1 MTFSNLFRGISL
13 TAFILFL
20 FTAKLFAVPPSPEA
34 VERWKAEGTFES
46 NIAGWQNFKQQYS
59 RTYKEYLE
67 TNRELYKT
75 RFLTGQADLPDTL
88 RLPVI
93 VIEFTDH
100 PADGQAVGGTP
111 AQFDSILFSTGNF
124 NPTGSMTD
132 FYLENSYGS
141 FYVTGK
147 IHGWYTMPQTYSWYV
162 ADDYG
167 LSRSETL
174 ATDAVM
180 AADNDIDFADYDAD
194 NDGVCD
200 GVIIIHSG
208 PGAEQYGAGHIWSHR
223 AWIFSTLY
231 LDGIR
236 IFDYNVNP
244 EEFGSTLSPI
254 GVVCHEFGHI
264 LDLPDLYDIN
274 YTDDKSE
281 GLGRWSLMA
290 GGSYNGSGR
299 SPAHLDAWSKIFL
312 GFVQPIM
319 VDTNLKQAAIP
330 QAATNPVIYALLNGS
345 ASATEYWLVENRQQV
360 GFDSTLPGDGLL
372 IYHIDEAA
380 TFSNSDP
387 YRYHVALEQ
396 ADGRNSLAF
405 GGSSGD
411 GSDPWPGNSD
421 NYNFHD
427 LSLPNS
433 RTNIFQNITEIGVWN
448 ISESGATMY
457 ADLDISFSRPYIMLK
472 GNDSIRFDDSFGG
485 NGNTMVEQGETVE
498 LYIRLVNY
506 MISTGYADVTL
517 SVSNP
522 RIQVTQGT
530 VTLDNAFTGV
540 TPVSNLNQPLIFSV
554 PADFETSDV
563 TFTLALSIDSTLSE
577 GPGVFK
583 DTIEFVETVGTTDY
597 IVINSGHSDVLN
609 TETVY
614 KDNLQAVGEIAR
626 FWDKS
631 RSFPGPDFLD
641 NFKAVFW
648 VTDTST
654 ENIFTADDIAA
665 MKSFLDHG
673 RNLCIVSPYGAE
685 DLIDLDSAFV
695 SDYLRINLQSFETSA
710 FAVYGIAGNPVSE
723 GVQLYLNTGLG
734 FNGTHKI
741 LQPVN
746 DGEKAF
752 ELSPAWGGGTVG
764 VSYDG
769 SYRTLFLTYPIETVF
784 DDKTP
789 DFDTKADLFERIVLF
804 MNGGDI
810 TGVENEN
817 VGLSLPKSFALYQ
830 NYPNPFNPSTVI
842 KYILDPAN
850 GGRVSP
856 ERTRLAVYNL
866 LGREIKTLVDEVQ
879 PAGTYE
885 VTWDGSSDIGE
896 RVATGVYFY
905 RLERGDIRESKKML
919 LLK

>member
-1 MTFSNLFRGISL
+1 MPML
-13 TAFILFL
+13 
-20 FTAKLFAVPPSPEA
+20 PS
-34 VERWKAEGTFES
+34 
-46 NIAGWQNFKQQYS
+46 
-59 RTYKEYLE
+59 
-67 TNRELYKT
+67 
-75 RFLTGQADLPDTL
+75 
-88 RLPVI
+88 
-93 VIEFTDH
+93 
-100 PADGQAVGGTP
+100 
-111 AQFDSILFSTGNF
+111 
-124 NPTGSMTD
+124 
-132 FYLENSYGS
+132 
-141 FYVTGK
+141 
-147 IHGWYTMPQTYSWYV
+147 
-162 ADDYG
+162 
-167 LSRSETL
+167 
-174 ATDAVM
+174 
-180 AADNDIDFADYDAD
+180 
-194 NDGVCD
+194 
-200 GVIIIHSG
+200 
-208 PGAEQYGAGHIWSHR
+208 
-223 AWIFSTLY
+223 
-231 LDGIR
+231 
-236 IFDYNVNP
+236 
-244 EEFGSTLSPI
+244 
-254 GVVCHEFGHI
+254 
-264 LDLPDLYDIN
+264 
-274 YTDDKSE
+274 
-281 GLGRWSLMA
+281 
-290 GGSYNGSGR
+290 
-299 SPAHLDAWSKIFL
+299 
-312 GFVQPIM
+312 
-319 VDTNLKQAAIP
+319 
-330 QAATNPVIYALLNGS
+330 
-345 ASATEYWLVENRQQV
+345 
-360 GFDSTLPGDGLL
+360 
-372 IYHIDEAA
+372 
-380 TFSNSDP
+380 
-387 YRYHVALEQ
+387 
-396 ADGRNSLAF
+396 
-405 GGSSGD
+405 
-411 GSDPWPGNSD
+411 
-421 NYNFHD
+421 
-427 LSLPNS
+427 
-433 RTNIFQNITEIGVWN
+433 
-448 ISESGATMY
+448 
-457 ADLDISFSRPYIMLK
+457 
-472 GNDSIRFDDSFGG
+472 
-485 NGNTMVEQGETVE
+485 
-498 LYIRLVNY
+498 
-506 MISTGYADVTL
+506 
-517 SVSNP
+517 
-522 RIQVTQGT
+522 
-530 VTLDNAFTGV
+530 
-540 TPVSNLNQPLIFSV
+540 VSNLNQPLIFSV

-769 SYRTLFLTYPIETVF
+769 SYRTLFLTYP
-784 DDKTP
+784 
-789 DFDTKADLFERIVLF
+789 
-804 MNGGDI
+804 
-810 TGVENEN
+810 N